1 MKLFFVAL
9 SDDRPYPL
17 LEHEHVVYYD
27 NANKTELFEKLDQY
41 RGDSARMA
49 RVAAGGYLHAMTHH
63 RAACLLDYVLR
74 SVHTMQLQET
84 PDTASTVNYVY
95 TAQQMRQ
102 LALDSIA
109 AFESI
114 PSL

>member
-1 MKLFFVAL
+1 
-9 SDDRPYPL
+9 
-17 LEHEHVVYYD
+17 
-27 NANKTELFEKLDQY
+27 
-41 RGDSARMA
+41 
-49 RVAAGGYLHAMTHH
+49 MTHH

-102 LALDSIA
+102 LALDASSA
-109 AFESI
+109 LKQVMNRRGKRKDGWAN
-114 PSL
+114 